1 MCWKESSNTF
11 AADWRAINN
20 MRIALLSNV
29 TTDLLVSMLKDIND
43 IYLAPGFDT
52 WQQEIIDSASG
63 LYAYRPEAV
72 VLLLYADAY
81 SDTWGD
87 REKGCSVIEEWIGMI
102 RTLEDN
108 LPGVPVFVSS
118 IDISNVTCHF
128 GAEVRLEVYF
138 ETYFLE
144 KLQQLHATG
153 CNVYVLPVKDAVTEL
168 GRKTFY
174 SSKMWYVGSMP
185 YSIKGLSAIAELISR
200 YTSVVKGAKKK
211 CIAVDLDNTLWGGV
225 IGEDGVGGIR
235 LSNNKEG
242 ARFKDTQR
250 VLKKM
255 KEQGVMLA
263 ILSKNNPEDV
273 EPVFSHP
280 DMLLQHEDFVA
291 EVINWEP
298 KTVNIRQLA
307 ADLNIGLDSFVFLD
321 DNPVER
327 EQMKAEC
334 PEVEVIEF
342 PKDTS
347 QLPDVVSRAYEEY
360 FLTLEVTSEDTNK
373 TAMYRSEAKRK
384 AEMHSA
390 VSMSEFLKK
399 LEMTMAIHFMR
410 PEEEKR
416 VVQLINKTNQFNVT
430 TKRYSQEEVHA
441 LAMGKDSDI
450 LIVHMA
456 DKYGDQGLVAVLIM
470 KYAGIEAE
478 IDTFLMSCRVMGRKV
493 EFEMMAQVKNLLQAK
508 GIQTVRATYIK
519 TEKDAPVEN
528 LYDELG
534 FTVSCGNISAIND
547 SKEYK
552 ADVAALPEE
561 TGVFR
566 KVDAVF

>member
-1 MCWKESSNTF
+1 
-11 AADWRAINN
+11 

-29 TTDLLVSMLKDIND
+29 TTDLLSDMLKSIVDV
-43 IYLAPGFDT
+43 YLSPGFNT
-52 WQQEIIDSASG
+52 WQQEILSSASG
-63 LYAYRPEAV
+63 LYTFKPEAV

-81 SDTWGD
+81 SDTWSD

-118 IDISNVTCHF
+118 IDISNVYCHF
-128 GAEVRLEVYF
+128 GAEVRLEEFFESYF
-138 ETYFLE
+138 NEQ
-144 KLQQLHATG
+144 LQQLHATG
-153 CNVYVLPVKDAVTEL
+153 CNVYVLPVKDAVMEL
-168 GRKTFY
+168 GRKFFY

-185 YSIKGLSAIAELISR
+185 YSMKGLAAIAGLIAR
-200 YTSVVKGAKKK
+200 YTSVIKGAKKK

-225 IGEDGVGGIR
+225 IGEDGVSGIQ

-280 DMLLQHEDFVA
+280 DMVLQHEDFVA
-291 EVINWEP
+291 EVINWDP

-307 ADLNIGLDSFVFLD
+307 ADLNIGLDAFVFLD

-360 FLTLEVTSEDTNK
+360 FLTLEVTSEDTKK
-373 TAMYRSEAKRK
+373 TSMYRSETKRK
-384 AEMHSA
+384 AEMHNA
-390 VSMSEFLKK
+390 VSMEDFLKRLK
-399 LEMTMAIHFMR
+399 MTMTIHLMR
-410 PEEEKR
+410 AEEEKR

-441 LAMGKDSDI
+441 LVMGKDSDI
-450 LIVHMA
+450 LTVHMA
-456 DKYGDQGLVAVLIM
+456 DKYGDQGLVAVLII
-470 KYAGIEAE
+470 KYAGMAAE

-493 EFEMMAQVKNLLQAK
+493 EFEMMARIKSLLKQK
-508 GIQTVRATYIK
+508 GITTVKASYIK
-519 TEKDAPVEN
+519 TLKNVPVVDLFEK
-528 LYDELG
+528 LG
-534 FTVSCGNISAIND
+534 FEEITGKIKNIGDRKDYTAAVD
-547 SKEYK
+547 SLPDIT
-552 ADVAALPEE
+552 DV
-561 TGVFR
+561 FQ
-566 KVDAVF
+566 KVLATDWE

>member
-1 MCWKESSNTF
+1 
-11 AADWRAINN
+11 

-29 TTDLLVSMLKDIND
+29 TADLLSDMLNSTVDV
-43 IYLAPGFDT
+43 YLSPGFNT

-63 LYAYRPEAV
+63 LYAYKPEAV

-81 SDTWGD
+81 SDTWSD

-102 RTLEDN
+102 RTLADN

-118 IDISNVTCHF
+118 IDVSNVYCHF
-128 GAEVRLEVYF
+128 GVEVRLEVYF
-138 ETYFLE
+138 ESYFNE
-144 KLQQLHATG
+144 KLQQLHAAG

-168 GRKTFY
+168 GRKFFY

-185 YSIKGLSAIAELISR
+185 YSMKGLTAIAGLIAR
-200 YTSVVKGAKKK
+200 YTSVIKGAKKK

-225 IGEDGVGGIR
+225 IGEDGVGGIQ

-280 DMLLQHEDFVA
+280 DMVLQHEDFVA

-334 PEVEVIEF
+334 PEVAVIEF

-347 QLPDVVSRAYEEY
+347 QLPGVVARAYEEF
-360 FLTLEVTSEDTNK
+360 FLTLEVTSEDANK

-410 PEEEKR
+410 PEEEGR

-430 TKRYSQEEVHA
+430 TKRYNQEEVHA
-441 LAMGKDSDI
+441 FAIGTDSDI
-450 LIVHMA
+450 LTVHMA
-456 DKYGDQGLVAVLIM
+456 DKYGDQGLVAVLII
-470 KYAGIEAE
+470 KYAGMVAE
-478 IDTFLMSCRVMGRKV
+478 IYTFLMSCRVMGRKV
-493 EFEMMAQVKNLLQAK
+493 EFEMMARIKSLLKQK
-508 GIQTVRATYIK
+508 GITTVKASYIK
-519 TEKDAPVEN
+519 TLKNAPVVDLFEK
-528 LYDELG
+528 LG
-534 FTVSCGNISAIND
+534 FEEVTGKIKNIGDRKDYTAAVD
-547 SKEYK
+547 SFPDIT
-552 ADVAALPEE
+552 DV
-561 TGVFR
+561 FQ
-566 KVDAVF
+566 KVLTPDWE

>member
-1 MCWKESSNTF
+1 
-11 AADWRAINN
+11 

-29 TTDLLVSMLKDIND
+29 TADLLSNMLNSTVDV
-43 IYLAPGFDT
+43 YLSPGFNT
-52 WQQEIIDSASG
+52 WQQEIIYSASG
-63 LYAYRPEAV
+63 LYAYKPEAV

-81 SDTWGD
+81 SDTWSD

-102 RTLEDN
+102 RTLADN
-108 LPGVPVFVSS
+108 LPGVPLFVSS
-118 IDISNVTCHF
+118 IDISNVYCHF

-138 ETYFLE
+138 ESFFNE
-144 KLQQLHATG
+144 QLQQLRATG

-168 GRKTFY
+168 GRKNFY

-185 YSIKGLSAIAELISR
+185 YSMKGLAAIAGLIAR
-200 YTSVVKGAKKK
+200 YTSVIKGVKKK

-225 IGEDGVGGIR
+225 IGEDKVGGIQ

-327 EQMKAEC
+327 EQMIVEC
-334 PEVEVIEF
+334 PEVAVIEF

-347 QLPDVVSRAYEEY
+347 QLPSVVAKAYEEY

-373 TAMYRSEAKRK
+373 TAMYRSETKRK
-384 AEMHSA
+384 AEMHNA
-390 VSMSEFLKK
+390 VSMEDFLKK

-441 LAMGKDSDI
+441 LAMGVNSDI
-450 LIVHMA
+450 LTVNMA
-456 DKYGDQGLVAVLIM
+456 DKYGDQGLVAVLII
-470 KYAGIEAE
+470 KYAGMVAE

-493 EFEMMAQVKNLLQAK
+493 EFEMMARIKSLLKQK
-508 GIQTVRATYIK
+508 GITTVKASYIK
-519 TEKDAPVEN
+519 TLKNAPVVDLFEK
-528 LYDELG
+528 LG
-534 FTVSCGNISAIND
+534 FEEVTGIIKNISDRKDYTATVD
-547 SKEYK
+547 SLPDIT
-552 ADVAALPEE
+552 DV
-561 TGVFR
+561 FQ
-566 KVDAVF
+566 KVLAPDWE